1 MPVFAVQRSLE
12 ARLTFCLLESGRWC
26 FWQQEMSMN
35 TAVLANGLGRRRL
48 AVSGALWRPV
58 PHWDDCETPPDLS
71 QNSSSDFRVL
81 RMHLGA

>member
-1 MPVFAVQRSLE
+1 
-12 ARLTFCLLESGRWC
+12 
-26 FWQQEMSMN
+26 MN